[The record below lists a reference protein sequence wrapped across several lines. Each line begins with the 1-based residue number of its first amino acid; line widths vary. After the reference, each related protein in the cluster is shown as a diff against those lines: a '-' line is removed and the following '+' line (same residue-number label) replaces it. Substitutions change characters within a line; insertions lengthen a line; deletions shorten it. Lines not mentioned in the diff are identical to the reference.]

1 MELERPPAIDEVLQ
15 DASRLRRALSLE
27 THERVAL
34 LTAKYR
40 PWRKVK
46 RIARDIGV
54 DPLEAWC
61 FLTMIRSSN
70 RVQLPL
76 RSAEGRAFRY
86 GVGAAMLEPLH
97 RIDVA
102 VGGGATALDTADG
115 VLADPDNQRRF
126 RIRTLMDEAI
136 ESSRIEGAVST
147 RKNAIELLRSGRA
160 PSTRHERMFVNNYA
174 AMREIK
180 HRLAEPLSVGM
191 LVDLQRI
198 LTQGT
203 LNHDDEGGR
212 LRVPGEDVR
221 VVDDR
226 DGSIVFVPPDAMGL
240 ERRLEAVCEFANE
253 THVGDRFIHPIV
265 KACILH
271 FMVGYEHPFVDGN
284 GRTARAVFYWAALRQ
299 GYRIFEYL
307 TISDI
312 IREGT
317 SKYPQAYLDSEL
329 DSGDL
334 TYFILYKLGVIEQSL
349 ARLAAH
355 LSHEEAKIKQSE
367 VFIRVSKDLNL
378 RQRLLLSHA
387 LRHPK
392 TMYTAKSHATSNGI
406 TENTARADLLGL
418 ERKRFLTRFMDGKT
432 TMFQLAPGL
441 AAKLAKKAK
450 A

>member
-1 MELERPPAIDEVLQ
+1 MELERPPAINDVLQ
-15 DASRLRRALSLE
+15 DASRLRRVVSLE
-27 THERVAL
+27 SHERIAL

-40 PWRKVK
+40 PWRKVR

-61 FLTMIRSSN
+61 FLSLIRASN
-70 RVQLPL
+70 RAQLPL

-86 GVGAAMLEPLH
+86 SVGPTMLEPLH

-102 VGGGATALDTADG
+102 VGGGATAFDNTDG

-147 RKNAIELLRSGRA
+147 RKNAIELLRSGRT

-174 AMREIK
+174 AMGEIK
-180 HRLAEPLSVGM
+180 QRLAEPLSVAM
-191 LVDLQRI
+191 LLDLQRI

-203 LNHDDEGGR
+203 LAHEDEGGR
-212 LRVPGEDVR
+212 LREPREDVR
-221 VVDDR
+221 IVDDR
-226 DGSIVFVPPDAMGL
+226 DGTVVFVPPDATGL
-240 ERRLEAVCEFANE
+240 ERRLDAVCDFANQ
-253 THVGDRFIHPIV
+253 THAGDRFIHPIV

-271 FMVGYEHPFVDGN
+271 FMIGYEHPFVDGN

-329 DSGDL
+329 DAGDL
-334 TYFILYKLGVIEQSL
+334 TYFILYKLGVIEQAL
-349 ARLAAH
+349 GRLAAH
-355 LSHEEAKIKQSE
+355 LSREETKIKQSE
-367 VFIRVSKDLNL
+367 VFVRVSKDLNL

-392 TMYTAKSHATSNGI
+392 TMYTVKSHATSNGI

-418 ERKRFLTRFMDGKT
+418 ELKRFLAKFKDGKT
-432 TMFQLAPGL
+432 IVFQIAPGL
-441 AAKLAKKAK
+441 AAKLARKTKS
-450 A
+450 